1 MDNNKLNPQNRKD
14 NVKMLRRHLRLT
26 QKEFIDQFLCDE
38 NGKAL
43 LSIATL
49 SNLESSGG
57 ARLAELI
64 AIVSERLHL
73 DPMIFS
79 KEPEEFQATIDYVIE
94 NKYVISEKKNSILFV
109 GLQLFAPYDLVMKF
123 KLSVQECREGGDDAI
138 PEEA

>member
-1 MDNNKLNPQNRKD
+1 MVSSTLNPQNRKD

-26 QKEFIDQFLCDE
+26 QREFIDQFLCDE

-57 ARLAELI
+57 ARLNELI

-79 KEPEEFQATIDYVIE
+79 NKPRIESNGSSIYRATRFYKIFIITFHYR
-94 NKYVISEKKNSILFV
+94 NRN
-109 GLQLFAPYDLVMKF
+109 
-123 KLSVQECREGGDDAI
+123 
-138 PEEA
+138 

>member
-1 MDNNKLNPQNRKD
+1 MVSSTLNPQNRKD

-57 ARLAELI
+57 ARLNELI

-79 KEPEEFQATIDYVIE
+79 KETEADD
-94 NKYVISEKKNSILFV
+94 LFV
-109 GLQLFAPYDLVMKF
+109 RTMYKRTLW
-123 KLSVQECREGGDDAI
+123 CRVSESYASEGRAKNCF
-138 PEEA
+138 